1 MAQQQTVSA
10 ELEAL
15 VHQKLYPDLHFQ
27 QCAACGCHEDGRPT
41 TSSRPATIA
50 VGSNPSVD
58 GSALIKLGDTTVLAL
73 VRLEVMVPKE
83 DAPDQGAFQISV
95 EMSPISYP
103 DARRGKDPPI
113 VPVISQALQDVL
125 GSPQV
130 FDTHQLCI
138 SEGQAVW
145 VVYLDVYVLN
155 ACGSLLDGC
164 LLAAVAALR
173 STHLPAVHLTD
184 EGNVERG
191 AAEDDEDGSNGSPAA
206 AAAAAAAAAEQ
217 GGTPLQLSCTPLAL
231 TVGLYG
237 QQQFIDPNHLE
248 EEQMEALV
256 TTVVNEH
263 RMVLGECCLC
273 CSWIEQ
279 RLVLRTQLS
288 NLQQT
293 PSMQLQHSIPQACS
307 CSDCSRNPN
316 TCTTTT
322 ASSSGSSSSS
332 SSALTPQCAR
342 LTTLTHCTPVAPACT
357 CARNVQTRGHPC
369 RDPAT
374 AGWLHRRCTAAA
386 QGAAPAAAGGAG
398 SSTGWAG
405 WRR

>member
-1 MAQQQTVSA
+1 MAKQQPVSA

-41 TSSRPATIA
+41 TSSRAATIA

-83 DAPDQGAFQISV
+83 DTPDQGAFQISV

-103 DARRGKDPPI
+103 DARRGQNPPI
-113 VPVISQALQDVL
+113 VPVVSQALQDVL
-125 GSPQV
+125 GSPRV

-138 SEGQAVW
+138 SSGQAVW
-145 VVYLDVYVLN
+145 VLYLDVYILN

-173 STHLPAVHLTD
+173 NTNLPAVHLTD

-191 AAEDDEDGSNGSPAA
+191 AAEDDEDGSGSPAA
-206 AAAAAAAAAEQ
+206 AAAADQ
-217 GGTPLQLSCTPLAL
+217 PLQLSCTPLAL

-263 RMVLGECCLC
+263 RMVLGEA
-273 CSWIEQ
+273 S
-279 RLVLRTQLS
+279 RLHASLIAFLVNVCVCGKAGKQGGLG
-288 NLQQT
+288 QT
-293 PSMQLQHSIPQACS
+293 L
-307 CSDCSRNPN
+307 
-316 TCTTTT
+316 
-322 ASSSGSSSSS
+322 SSSSKCTADCS
-332 SSALTPQCAR
+332 GCVHMCSGETPTEYALMSA
-342 LTTLTHCTPVAPACT
+342 CTPLPQVVPGC
-357 CARNVQTRGHPC
+357 
-369 RDPAT
+369 
-374 AGWLHRRCTAAA
+374 
-386 QGAAPAAAGGAG
+386 
-398 SSTGWAG
+398 
-405 WRR
+405 